1 MRNRVEVKSE
11 RIVPEHGSRTE
22 AMGLFDPEAEDCD
35 SEEEH
40 EGFDLQCGESL
51 AIAVNRIGEDG
62 FGIKPLL
69 RRFGILI
76 GRGTF
81 GRRIE

>member
-1 MRNRVEVKSE
+1 MRNRVEPKSE
-11 RIVPEHGSRTE
+11 LIVPEHGPRAE
-22 AMGLFDPEAEDCD
+22 AMGLFDPEEGCD

-62 FGIKPLL
+62 FGVKPLL
-69 RRFGILI
+69 RRFGVLI

-81 GRRIE
+81 GRRK